1 LYRKKL
7 GWDDLVNRI
16 RRENL
21 EMIHEE
27 IDNLLGNSSQQ
38 KKSNTS
44 RSSAKDQSQSILT
57 SGFSVLNAIGN
68 TPLIRI
74 ENVYAKLE
82 SVNPSGSIKDR
93 VALEIIRAAERAGQ
107 LKPGYT
113 IVEASSGNTGISLS
127 MIAAIKGYNMII
139 VMPVNM
145 SDERKQ
151 MMKAFG
157 AELVFT
163 PESGSLRD
171 AIAKAEKI
179 AKQPKTFIA
188 RQFSNPNNI
197 KAQEKTGQE
206 IFNEIGPVDAVVAG
220 VGTGGSLI
228 GITNI
233 MRKKNPKVKQI
244 AVEPEEAAV
253 MFGGSDAR
261 IKEHR
266 IQGIGDGFIP
276 HLIDIDKVDEVITV
290 TSEEAVQMAKNLSKK
305 YGLLVGISSGAN
317 MVASLMVS
325 KEYNK
330 VATVL
335 PDRGERYLS
344 MNLFK

>member
-1 LYRKKL
+1 M
-7 GWDDLVNRI
+7 NRL

-21 EMIHEE
+21 ERIHEE
-27 IDNLLGNSSQQ
+27 IDNVLGDTSQRKKPKSAIYSS
-38 KKSNTS
+38 KGSSTS
-44 RSSAKDQSQSILT
+44 DIKT
-57 SGFSVLNAIGN
+57 GFSVLDAIGN
-68 TPLIRI
+68 TPLVRI

-93 VALEIIRAAERAGQ
+93 VALEIIEAAERDGE

-127 MIAAIKGYNMII
+127 MIAAIKGYSMII
-139 VMPVNM
+139 VMPENM

-157 AELVFT
+157 AELVLT

-171 AIAKAEKI
+171 AIAKAEEI

-188 RQFSNPNNI
+188 RQFSNPSNI

-206 IFNEIGPVDAVVAG
+206 ILHQIGPVDAVVAG

-228 GITNI
+228 GITNV
-233 MRKKNPKVKQI
+233 MKKSNPNVKQI

-253 MFGGSDAR
+253 MFGGSDVP
-261 IKEHR
+261 IKGHK

-276 HLIDIDKVDEVITV
+276 QLIDMKKVDEVITV
-290 TSEEAVQMAKNLSKK
+290 SSQEAVQMAKNLSKK

-330 VATVL
+330 VVTVL